1 VNSMRGQWGRRLPV
15 SAPVGREGFVW
26 VPLSPPPFLK
36 IPIIMGLRGGRR
48 CKYDITKELFAEIR
62 KQRTYT
68 DLVRMDGGSIV
79 VGDRGC
85 EPRKMRWR
93 IHRVRPK
100 TQGRGTQGLCV
111 VDVHGFH
118 PWPFSS
124 FPCGTRFTEKEKRTK
139 MEPLISFE

>member
-1 VNSMRGQWGRRLPV
+1 MEL
-15 SAPVGREGFVW
+15 
-26 VPLSPPPFLK
+26 L
-36 IPIIMGLRGGRR
+36 GGCR

-68 DLVRMDGGSIV
+68 DLVGMDGAPIV

-93 IHRVRPK
+93 VHRIRPK
-100 TQGRGTQGLCV
+100 TQGLCV